1 MMRPRRRDPKPI
13 GNGICEIELT
23 RGFVALIDEADAA
36 LVSICN
42 WYASFNGQHKYPYV
56 KGKLP
61 KATIPTRLHRYLLG
75 FPDGIV
81 DHIDGNTLNNCRG
94 NLRVATP
101 TLSNGNTGVRSD
113 SRLGIKGIRANG
125 RKFVAYISSG
135 GKRSYLG
142 TFPTARA
149 AALAYDAEAIRR
161 FGSFARTN
169 AALGLLDH

>member
-1 MMRPRRRDPKPI
+1 MMRPRRRDPRPL
-13 GNGICEIELT
+13 GNGICELELT

-42 WYASFNGQHKYPYV
+42 WYASFNGHHPYPYV

-61 KATIPTRLHRYLLG
+61 GKPSPSRLHRFLLG
-75 FPDGIV
+75 FPSDHV
-81 DHIDGNTLNNCRG
+81 DHIDGNTLNNCRA
-94 NLRVATP
+94 NLRIASP
-101 TLSNGNTGVRSD
+101 TLSNANVGKRSD
-113 SRLGIKGIRANG
+113 SRMQFKGIYANGNRFSAKLTANG
-125 RKFVAYISSG
+125 RHF
-135 GKRSYLG
+135 YLG
-142 TFPTARA
+142 TFATARA